1 MVDELTFMQNN
12 LSISIRWGLTL
23 LIVIVRLPSPSL
35 CRVSG
40 KKRTYPLPAH
50 MGRERG
56 VPVWRVVPDVL
67 VLPRSGP
74 GAPARWQAAG
84 GVSWSRLLPCR
95 CVGQSRVAIFSL
107 RPRLPPQTW
116 KLAPSRFGTV
126 RLHSER
132 HTPLCEY
139 AAVLPSPCGVALPA
153 AQSGALCHAI
163 WRCRKEALSTPK

>member
-1 MVDELTFMQNN
+1 MVDELHVTFMQNK
-12 LSISIRWGLTL
+12 LSMSIRWGLTF
-23 LIVIVRLPSPSL
+23 LIVIVTLPVPVLCLWEESHISPACPWNAS
-35 CRVSG
+35 
-40 KKRTYPLPAH
+40 A
-50 MGRERG
+50 
-56 VPVWRVVPDVL
+56 VWRVVPDVL

-84 GVSWSRLLPCR
+84 DVSWSRLLPCR
-95 CVGQSRVAIFSL
+95 CIGQSRVAIFSL
-107 RPRLPPQTW
+107 RPRLPPQIW

-163 WRCRKEALSTPK
+163 WRCRKEAISMPK